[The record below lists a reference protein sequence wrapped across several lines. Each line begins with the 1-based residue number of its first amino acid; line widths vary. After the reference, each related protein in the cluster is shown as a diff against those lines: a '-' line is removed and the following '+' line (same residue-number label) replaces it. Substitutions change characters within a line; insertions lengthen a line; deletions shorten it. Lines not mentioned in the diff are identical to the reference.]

1 MSRLSLSLVLL
12 ACPAAADE
20 GMWTFDNPPR
30 SQLQERYG
38 FGASAAWLDQLR
50 LSSVRF
56 MDGGSGSFV
65 SAEGLMITNHHVG
78 RGCIQNVSSR
88 EHDYMANGFLAASR
102 DQELACPGYEV
113 NVLVSFEDVS
123 ARVKGA
129 TKPSASDQ
137 AARETRK
144 AEMTRLEDECVR
156 KTGLRCDVV
165 ALYQGGEYWLYR
177 YKKYTDVRL
186 VFAPEGQIAFFG
198 GDSDNFTYPRHDLD
212 ICLMRAYE
220 AAKPAKPAAFLRVA
234 PEGTKEGDLVF
245 ISGHPGSTSRLLTLA
260 QLEAARDWELPDRLA
275 FVARRLGVLREFGA
289 RSPESLRRAQSE
301 VFGLANAEKGLTGRK
316 DALEDAPELQKLA
329 AAEKALREKVAA
341 DPAVRAATG
350 DAWEVVAAATARS
363 VARLSELR
371 YAGFQGSRTLAI
383 AAHLVR
389 LPVEVK
395 KPSASRLEEYVDAS
409 LPSLKNKLFSAA
421 PIHADLE
428 EATLAD
434 QLSLSLAKLGPD
446 HAFVKAALGGK
457 TPTEAA
463 RAALAGTR
471 LFEVSA
477 RKALFD
483 GGTAAVLASSDP
495 MIALARRIDPV
506 NRQIRTWYETEV
518 DAPQA
523 RAAEKIAAARFAVYG
538 KTLPPDATFT
548 LRLSYGSVKSL
559 PMEGS
564 MAPAYTTFYG
574 LYDRSAAFGGRA
586 PWHLP
591 ARWRDQRSALSL
603 ETPYNFVST
612 NDIIGGNS
620 GSPVVDR
627 EGRFVGIV
635 FDGNIASLAWDYYF
649 TEARGRS
656 VSVDVRGI
664 LEALRKLY
672 GATALLGELGV

>member
-1 MSRLSLSLVLL
+1 
-12 ACPAAADE
+12 
-20 GMWTFDNPPR
+20 
-30 SQLQERYG
+30 
-38 FGASAAWLDQLR
+38 
-50 LSSVRF
+50 

-220 AAKPAKPAAFLRVA
+220 GAKPAKPAAFLRVA

-245 ISGHPGSTSRLLTLA
+245 ISGHPGSTSRLLTMA
-260 QLEAARDWELPDRLA
+260 QLEALRDWELPDRLA
-275 FVARRLGVLREFGA
+275 FIARRLGVLREFGA
-289 RSPESLRRAQSE
+289 RSPESLRRAQSD

-363 VARLSELR
+363 VARLAELR

-389 LPVEVK
+389 LPVEVR

-434 QLSLSLAKLGPD
+434 QLSLSLEKLGPD

-457 TPTEAA
+457 TPAEAA
-463 RAALAGTR
+463 KAALAGTR

-483 GGTAAVLASSDP
+483 GGTAAVLASSDS

-518 DAPQA
+518 DAPPGPRGREDRGRALRGLREDPSPRRHLHPAPLLRQREELAHGGLACAGLHHLLRPLRPLGRFRRPRALAAAGALA
-523 RAAEKIAAARFAVYG
+523 RAAVGVEPGDPLQLRLHQRHHRRQLG
-538 KTLPPDATFT
+538 QPGGGPRGPLRGHRLRRQHREPGLGLLLHRGPRT
-548 LRLSYGSVKSL
+548 LRQ
-559 PMEGS
+559 
-564 MAPAYTTFYG
+564 
-574 LYDRSAAFGGRA
+574 RGRA
-586 PWHLP
+586 RH
-591 ARWRDQRSALSL
+591 RGSL
-603 ETPYNFVST
+603 E
-612 NDIIGGNS
+612 
-620 GSPVVDR
+620 
-627 EGRFVGIV
+627 
-635 FDGNIASLAWDYYF
+635 
-649 TEARGRS
+649 
-656 VSVDVRGI
+656 
-664 LEALRKLY
+664 EALRSH
-672 GATALLGELGV
+672 GAPGGAGDLSSYCTSTRTRAERVPACGTRASKTCSPGCSGQRVR